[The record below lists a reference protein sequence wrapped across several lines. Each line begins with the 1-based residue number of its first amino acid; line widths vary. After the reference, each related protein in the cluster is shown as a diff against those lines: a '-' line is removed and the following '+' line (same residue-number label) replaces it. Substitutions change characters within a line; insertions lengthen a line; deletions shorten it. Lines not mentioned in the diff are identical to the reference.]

1 MYVQCSYM
9 TLTGPRAGVHG
20 QIHPNYDHVAILLA
34 HDPLSSLAYHNI
46 MITRIPLVADS
57 LPVVMA
63 SKCSY
68 MYMYIIHYVH
78 VAVGVPVQSC
88 IYVVHLCYP

>member
-1 MYVQCSYM
+1 M
-9 TLTGPRAGVHG
+9 TLTGPRARVHG

-34 HDPLSSLAYHNI
+34 HVPLSSLAYP
-46 MITRIPLVADS
+46 MITHIPLVADS
-57 LPVVMA
+57 LPMVMA

-88 IYVVHLCYP
+88 IYVVHLCYT